1 MGPCQHGRMADLF
14 ATLDSLV
21 ESSSIVIDR
30 PRGSTHPRHEEIV
43 YPVDY
48 GYLEGTTAG
57 DGDGIDVFRGTAEGA
72 GVVGVT
78 VSVDL
83 GKRDAEV
90 KVLLDCS
97 PAEIGDIRALVVD
110 RIDVGAIV
118 LLREP

>member
-1 MGPCQHGRMADLF
+1 MADLF
-14 ATLDSLV
+14 ATLDALV
-21 ESSSIVIDR
+21 DSSSIVIDR
-30 PRGSTHPRHEEIV
+30 PRGSTHPEHEEIV

-48 GYLEGTTAG
+48 GYLEGTSAG
-57 DGDGIDVFRGTAEGA
+57 DGDGIDVFRGTAAGA

-97 PAEIGDIRALVVD
+97 PADVDAIRALAVD
-110 RIDVGAIV
+110 RVDVGAIV

>member
-1 MGPCQHGRMADLF
+1 MADLF
-14 ATLDSLV
+14 ATLDALV
-21 ESSSIVIDR
+21 ESSTIVIDR
-30 PRGSTHPRHEEIV
+30 AKGSTHPRHEEVV

-118 LLREP
+118 LLREL